1 MLERAE
7 IIRKEYLRHDK
18 KFPHVWCPG
27 CGNGI
32 VMGALLR
39 AVNSLGLDK
48 NEVVLASGIG
58 CSGRMPTYIDFNTIH
73 TTH

>member
-7 IIRKEYLRHDK
+7 VVRKEYLRHDK
-18 KFPHVWCPG
+18 NFPHVWCPG

-39 AVNSLGLDK
+39 AVHTLGLTKD
-48 NEVVLASGIG
+48 E
-58 CSGRMPTYIDFNTIH
+58 
-73 TTH
+73 